1 MTTPS
6 IRVAAS
12 RGAPESAPVSAGLEL
27 LAELTPTL
35 GRSFRAG
42 EVLYAEGEP
51 ADRAFLL
58 LSGRVRI
65 VKRVRQAE
73 RSVSVARAGELL
85 GEAALLDEPARE
97 PRTQTAVALA
107 DGLALVF
114 DRATFHEV
122 LLAYPALGVRVC
134 EQMISRV
141 RDSEDQLEVITLRDT
156 QCKIVRALV
165 KLARGQEG
173 AVLELSPIELSARVG
188 LDVDTV
194 KRTVLRLREQQY
206 LRIVGEKI
214 EILERDALNQL
225 STLLDA
231 KEELRGAT

>member
-6 IRVAAS
+6 SRVS
-12 RGAPESAPVSAGLEL
+12 APLGSPDSAPVSAELEVL
-27 LAELTPTL
+27 GELAPRF
-35 GRSFRAG
+35 GCAFRAG

-85 GEAALLDEPARE
+85 GEAALLEGLV
-97 PRTQTAVALA
+97 RTQTAVALA
-107 DGLALVF
+107 DGTALAF
-114 DRATFHEV
+114 DRASFRETV
-122 LLAYPALGVRVC
+122 MLYPALGARVC

-194 KRTVLRLREQQY
+194 KRTVLRLREQHY

-231 KEELRGAT
+231 REELRGAT

>member
-6 IRVAAS
+6 SRVS
-12 RGAPESAPVSAGLEL
+12 APLGSPDSAPVSAELEVL
-27 LAELTPTL
+27 GALAPRF
-35 GRSFRAG
+35 GCAFRAG

-85 GEAALLDEPARE
+85 GEAALLEGLV
-97 PRTQTAVALA
+97 RTQTAVALA
-107 DGLALVF
+107 DGTALAF
-114 DRATFHEV
+114 DRASFRETV
-122 LLAYPALGVRVC
+122 MLYPALGARVC

-194 KRTVLRLREQQY
+194 KRTVLRLREQHY

>member
-6 IRVAAS
+6 SRVS
-12 RGAPESAPVSAGLEL
+12 APLGSPDSAPVSAELEVL
-27 LAELTPTL
+27 GELAPRF
-35 GRSFRAG
+35 GCAFRAG
-42 EVLYAEGEP
+42 EVLYAEGEA

-85 GEAALLDEPARE
+85 GEAALLEGLV
-97 PRTQTAVALA
+97 RTQTAVALA
-107 DGLALVF
+107 DGTALAF
-114 DRATFHEV
+114 DRASFRETV
-122 LLAYPALGVRVC
+122 MLYPALGARVC

-194 KRTVLRLREQQY
+194 KRTVLRLREQHY

>member
-6 IRVAAS
+6 SRV
-12 RGAPESAPVSAGLEL
+12 SAPLGSPDSAPAS
-27 LAELTPTL
+27 AELEVL
-35 GRSFRAG
+35 GELAPRFGQAFRAG

-85 GEAALLDEPARE
+85 GESALLEGLA
-97 PRTQTAVALA
+97 RTQTAVALA
-107 DGLALVF
+107 DGTALAF
-114 DRATFHEV
+114 DRTSFRETV
-122 LLAYPALGVRVC
+122 LTYPALGVRVC

-141 RDSEDQLEVITLRDT
+141 RDSEDQLEVLTLRDT

-194 KRTVLRLREQQY
+194 KRTVLRLREQHY

>member
-1 MTTPS
+1 MTSPPTRAP
-6 IRVAAS
+6 AS
-12 RGAPESAPVSAGLEL
+12 LGSPDSAPTS
-27 LAELTPTL
+27 AELEVFGQLAPRF
-35 GRSFRAG
+35 GCVFRAG
-42 EVLYAEGEP
+42 EVLYSEGDP

-58 LSGRVRI
+58 LSGRVR
-65 VKRVRQAE
+65 VAKRVRQAE

-85 GEAALLDEPARE
+85 GEAALLTGHV
-97 PRTQTAVALA
+97 RTQTAVALS
-107 DGLALVF
+107 DGTALAF
-114 DRATFHEV
+114 DRPSFRETV
-122 LLAYPALGVRVC
+122 MMYPALGARVC

-156 QCKIVRALV
+156 QCRIVRALV
-165 KLARGQEG
+165 KLARAQQG

-194 KRTVLRLREQQY
+194 KRTVLRLREQHY

>member
-6 IRVAAS
+6 SRV
-12 RGAPESAPVSAGLEL
+12 SAPLGSPDSAPIS
-27 LAELTPTL
+27 AELEVL
-35 GRSFRAG
+35 GALAPRFGCAFRAG

-85 GEAALLDEPARE
+85 GEAALLEGLV
-97 PRTQTAVALA
+97 RTQTAVALA
-107 DGLALVF
+107 DGTALAF
-114 DRATFHEV
+114 DRASFRETV
-122 LLAYPALGVRVC
+122 MLYPALGARVC

-194 KRTVLRLREQQY
+194 KRTVLRLREQHY